1 LSSGCGLN
9 LEQIENNIKAPEVE
23 DSAAAANCGSGA
35 EKADSRKKGS
45 TVILRS

>member
-23 DSAAAANCGSGA
+23 DSAAAANCGS
-35 EKADSRKKGS
+35 EPKKADDPKKGS
-45 TVILRS
+45 TVILRG